1 MKWNIPIHDDRQKF
15 LLGLTK
21 SEANIVRVL
30 ILCSL
35 FSSINIVKIQE
46 TTTKQNKANKQKN
59 HKKANKQK
67 KPHLFYK
74 EINE

>member
-1 MKWNIPIHDDRQKF
+1 MSADMKWNIPIHDDRQKF

-35 FSSINIVKIQE
+35 FSNINIVKIQK
-46 TTTKQNKANKQKN
+46 TTTKQNK
-59 HKKANKQK
+59 
-67 KPHLFYK
+67 
-74 EINE
+74 